1 MVLRLILGGLNK
13 TYNALLVF
21 HPLVTFIVFALVM
34 VLGSLSLS
42 RYAVNPWFK
51 AAADKRMKERRR
63 RIAADAQKTASTA
76 VPPPMVPLNGSS
88 VTGAPVPS
96 IPASFE
102 ASGIGFPV
110 RSESIPSIQRSQ
122 ISKVKFDDTIYK
134 PTLDLSEEITSYDI
148 KQVHK
153 NADIK
158 ANGMV
163 LQPIVDPDNS
173 ANGRLKM
180 EFNDYERYPDLQW
193 PIRPTYD
200 TTRVYDGLAIPKAEP
215 STAANP
221 PMKMIQSGTVY
232 PLSLNNLP
240 TNDFFE

>member
-1 MVLRLILGGLNK
+1 MGLVKMKQYFDQYAAPLLGLILVCVVIFVGASYVISQSG
-13 TYNALLVF
+13 
-21 HPLVTFIVFALVM
+21 VM
-34 VLGSLSLS
+34 GD
-42 RYAVNPWFK
+42 RR
-51 AAADKRMKERRR
+51 RMKMRPRRR
-63 RIAADAQKTASTA
+63 YISADGMDTLPKGASNA

-88 VTGAPVPS
+88 ATGAPVG
-96 IPASFE
+96 IPGSFE
-102 ASGIGFPV
+102 SSGIGFPV

-122 ISKVKFDDTIYK
+122 ISKIQFQDTLYK
-134 PTLDLSEEITSYDI
+134 PTLDLADENNSFTISD
-148 KQVHK
+148 VHR

-163 LQPIVDPDNS
+163 LQPIVDPDNT

-180 EFNDYERYPDLQW
+180 EFNDYEKYPDLQY
-193 PIRPTYD
+193 PLRISYD
-200 TTRVYDGLAIPKAEP
+200 STRVYDGLAIPKAEP

-240 TNDFFE
+240 TNNFFD